1 VNAEEIDVALE
12 ELESRLERLR
22 SLYEQYFLGIEKVEP
37 TVPRKDVDRRVWIL
51 RRERIRNTAK
61 RFKLQTI
68 IQRYNTFQQ
77 YWQRICREI
86 ENGTYKR
93 HLLRAEKM
101 FGFQPLTIAARR
113 RAGAYRRPEGNTA
126 EEVAA
131 VVAPAPALAAVANAA
146 ALPKP
151 AEPAPPP
158 PPARAV
164 PPPLPARRAAPVRL
178 ELDLDFGGGGSP
190 AVPRPPRLD
199 SPAVPRA
206 PARAVEPAAVVAPAR
221 VLGPGLVP
229 PAAPA
234 RPVPARSL
242 TVAATAGGPPPLI
255 RPKPPI
261 VQQAAP
267 NATGSLSEQRV
278 QELHA
283 RLVAAKR
290 QTQDSSA
297 VSVDGLAR
305 SLRAAEDK
313 LRAQH
318 GNRQIDFDIVIK
330 NGKAVVRPIL
340 K

>member
-22 SLYEQYFLGIEKVEP
+22 SLYEQYFLGFEKVEP
-37 TVPRKDVDRRVWIL
+37 TVARKDVDRRVWIL
-51 RRERIRNTAK
+51 RREKIRNTAK

-101 FGFQPLTIAARR
+101 FGSQPMTIAAKR
-113 RAGAYRRPEGNTA
+113 RAGAYRRAEANTA
-126 EEVAA
+126 EQATEVA
-131 VVAPAPALAAVANAA
+131 VPAPAPAAVENAA
-146 ALPKP
+146 ALP
-151 AEPAPPP
+151 EPAQPAPAV

-164 PPPLPARRAAPVRL
+164 PPPLPARRTAPARL
-178 ELDLDFGGGGSP
+178 DLDLDFGAGLP
-190 AVPRPPRLD
+190 AVPPAARVASPTLPRP
-199 SPAVPRA
+199 
-206 PARAVEPAAVVAPAR
+206 PARAVEPPAVVAPAR
-221 VLGPGLVP
+221 VAPAPVP
-229 PAAPA
+229 AAAPA
-234 RPVPARSL
+234 RPVPARSPAL
-242 TVAATAGGPPPLI
+242 VAPAGGPPPLV
-255 RPKPPI
+255 RPKPRAPQI
-261 VQQAAP
+261 AAP
-267 NATGSLSEQRV
+267 NATGALSEQRV

-297 VSVDGLAR
+297 ISIDGLGR
-305 SLRAAEDK
+305 SLRAAENK

-318 GNRQIDFDIVIK
+318 GNRQIDFDVVIK